1 MRLNNFQQE
10 CQIDAYMR
18 DRSEEPPTHI
28 LPDHLSELAAAL
40 QRLAR
45 GVSVKVAALFQTGAT
60 CFRAPSR

>member
-1 MRLNNFQQE
+1 MRNRRLHAGPERGTDGAF
-10 CQIDAYMR
+10 
-18 DRSEEPPTHI
+18 

-45 GVSVKVAALFQTGAT
+45 GVSVKVAALFQTGVT